1 MSGTEAHEGDA
12 LSATLMSDLLLTS
25 GLQYA
30 GYVVEAIICLLLIW
44 QGRWRRLRVL
54 CLYVASLFLLDGV
67 ARSASLSFFGQRS
80 IQYYYFYWVTDVA
93 LALGAFLLVC
103 GFFRRAFSQD
113 EKRWSFVRLSLV
125 AVFVIVLGV
134 SALSLTRHYANLY
147 TLFMI
152 EFSQNLYFSC
162 LVLNTFLYVMIQQLE
177 IEDDELGLLVCGLGV
192 QFAGEAAGLALVH
205 ITVGQTFATNLFGF
219 LNPVCTLGML
229 FIWIYAIGKTPQTV
243 PVRSK
248 LGNKARLVEAVAD

>member
-1 MSGTEAHEGDA
+1 
-12 LSATLMSDLLLTS
+12 MSDLLLTS

-30 GYVVEAIICLLLIW
+30 GYVVEAIVCLLLIW
-44 QGRWRRLRVL
+44 RGRWRRLKVL

-67 ARSASLSFFGQRS
+67 ARSASLSFFGQS
-80 IQYYYFYWVTDVA
+80 STQYYYFYWVTDVA

-103 GFFRRAFSQD
+103 GYFRRACYKD
-113 EKRWSFVRLSLV
+113 EKRWAVVRLSLI

-147 TLFMI
+147 TFFMI
-152 EFSQNLYFSC
+152 DLSQNLYFSC
-162 LVLNTFLYVMIQQLE
+162 LVLNTFLYIMIQQLE

-205 ITVGQTFATNLFGF
+205 VTLGETFSRVLFSF
-219 LNPVCTLGML
+219 LNPVCTMGML
-229 FIWIYAIGKTPQTV
+229 FIWIYAIGKTPQAV
-243 PVRSK
+243 AARRQ
-248 LGNKARLVEAVAD
+248 LGKDAPLLEAVVTR

>member
-1 MSGTEAHEGDA
+1 
-12 LSATLMSDLLLTS
+12 MSDQLLTC

-30 GYVVEAIICLLLIW
+30 GYVVEAIVCLLLIW

-113 EKRWSFVRLSLV
+113 EKKWSFVRLSLV
-125 AVFVIVLGV
+125 GIFVIVLGV
-134 SALSLTRHYANLY
+134 SALSLTHNYKQLY
-147 TLFMI
+147 TGFMV

-162 LVLNTFLYVMIQQLE
+162 LVLNTLLYVMIQQLE
-177 IEDDELGLLVCGLGV
+177 IEDDELGLLVCGL
-192 QFAGEAAGLALVH
+192 E
-205 ITVGQTFATNLFGF
+205 
-219 LNPVCTLGML
+219 
-229 FIWIYAIGKTPQTV
+229 IGRAHV
-243 PVRSK
+243 
-248 LGNKARLVEAVAD
+248 